1 MELLSPNNF
10 KQYSLIDCGDGEKLE
25 RFNTTI
31 VRRPE
36 PQAIWKK
43 KLPESQWNK
52 ADFYFQPKGSHSGN
66 WIKNSRK
73 DENWL
78 IEHRYKQ
85 HKISLNL
92 ALTSFKHVGVFPE
105 QAVNWDY
112 IIENITK
119 IGGTPKVLNLFA
131 YTGGASLA
139 ARSAGADVV
148 HVDSIKQV
156 VSWSKRNMESSGLE
170 DIRWTVEDAHK
181 FVKREAKRGNLY
193 EGIIMDPPA
202 YGHGPKGEK
211 WKLEE
216 KIYEL
221 LEDVSKIL
229 NPKKHFFIINTYSL
243 GFSHLIIEN
252 LLKQTLGVN
261 NFQSGELFIE
271 SEQKDKLPLGV
282 FCRFAKTT

>member
-1 MELLSPNNF
+1 MELLSPTNF

-25 RFNTTI
+25 RFNTTV

-36 PQAIWKK
+36 PQAIWRK
-43 KLPESQWNK
+43 KLPNNVWDK
-52 ADFYFQPKGSHSGN
+52 ADFHFKPNGSHSGN
-66 WIKNSRK
+66 WIKNSK
-73 DENWL
+73 KPENWL
-78 IEHRYKQ
+78 IEHRYKE
-85 HKISLNL
+85 HNIALNL

-119 IGGTPKVLNLFA
+119 MGGQPKVLNLFA

-156 VSWSKRNMESSGLE
+156 VSWSNRNMESSQLDG
-170 DIRWTVEDAHK
+170 IRWTVEDAHK
-181 FVKREAKRGNLY
+181 FVKREAKRGNIY

-229 NPKKHFFIINTYSL
+229 NPDKHFFIINTYSL

-282 FCRFAKTT
+282 FCRFSKTT